1 MTVPRMVLL
10 KGGALPLMSLK
21 KTKSG
26 EYVTIK
32 ILNWPASQTWLFQ
45 KPYIECNVKYDFAQG
60 GKGGAS
66 RC

>member
-1 MTVPRMVLL
+1 MGSIHMVEIPEGTAACSRSSIKANSIMTVPRMVLS

-32 ILNWPASQTWLFQ
+32 ILN
-45 KPYIECNVKYDFAQG
+45 
-60 GKGGAS
+60 
-66 RC
+66 

>member
-1 MTVPRMVLL
+1 MVEIPEGTAACSRSSIKANSIMTVPRMVLL

-32 ILNWPASQTWLFQ
+32 IL
-45 KPYIECNVKYDFAQG
+45 K
-60 GKGGAS
+60 
-66 RC
+66 